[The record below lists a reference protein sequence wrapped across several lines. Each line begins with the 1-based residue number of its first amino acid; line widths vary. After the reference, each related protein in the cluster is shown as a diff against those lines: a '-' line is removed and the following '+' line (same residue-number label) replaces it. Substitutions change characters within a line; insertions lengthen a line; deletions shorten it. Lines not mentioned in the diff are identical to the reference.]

1 VPKLTLQEFN
11 ALWRQQEEVE
21 SQRRERLRQAVAASS
36 VPLPPELAH
45 AVINLNDKYTRAI
58 LRGHAGF
65 TLAERRD
72 SYLTSL
78 AVMEQCLDDLLAA
91 ICVFENAALAE
102 DPTLF
107 HRQDD
112 AELRRFERRI
122 QKELFATANAAASL
136 VDHARRVDKCHALP
150 DYQAKCVEC
159 FGTDGL
165 HDFVIALRVMLHHLH
180 MVEAG
185 WNMTTGFSEGTKTA
199 TFKISK
205 QAVLRVIEANPDRFK
220 RPAEAAMRAYVDA
233 AEDSI
238 DLRAVFCDYRARMAR
253 FHAWLKA
260 ELESE
265 TMVAL
270 RDHDALIQRKV
281 NADQLM
287 FWKAMLGN
295 WLNWKT
301 PPDPHKHLPR
311 YLSKAELEEVYKRPR
326 NSKEQVDLVIRFMD
340 KHNAVDDAL
349 RQQAYQL
356 FERSPPPE
364 GAPL

>member
-1 VPKLTLQEFN
+1 VPKLLPEEFN
-11 ALWRQQEEVE
+11 ALWRRQKEVE
-21 SQRRERLRQAVAASS
+21 SQRRERIRQAVAASS
-36 VPLPPELAH
+36 VPLPPEVAH

-58 LRGHAGF
+58 MRGHAGF
-65 TLAERRD
+65 KLAERRD

-78 AVMEQCLDDLLAA
+78 AIMEQCLEDLLAE
-91 ICVFENAALAE
+91 ICVFENAALAD

-107 HRQDD
+107 HPQDE
-112 AELRRFERRI
+112 AEMRRFERRI
-122 QKELFATANAAASL
+122 QKELFATANAATSL

-150 DYQAKCVEC
+150 DYQAKRVGC

-185 WNMTTGFSEGTKTA
+185 WNMTTNFSEGTKTA

-205 QAVLRVIEANPDRFK
+205 QEVLRVIEANPDRFQ
-220 RPAEAAMRAYVDA
+220 RPADAAMRSYVDA
-233 AEDSI
+233 AGDSI
-238 DLRAVFCDYRARMAR
+238 DLRAVFCDYRTRMAR
-253 FHAWLKA
+253 FHAWLKG

-265 TMVAL
+265 TLVAL
-270 RDHDALIQRKV
+270 HDYDALIQRKV

-295 WLNWKT
+295 WLLNWKT

-311 YLSKAELEEVYKRPR
+311 YLSKAQLEEVYQRPR

-340 KHNAVDDAL
+340 KRNAVDDAL

-356 FERSPPPE
+356 FERSP
-364 GAPL
+364 